1 MAFFNTRFWVF
12 LAVATTL
19 GAGLLYWQW
28 GPAHSQLRVAV
39 GPANGEDTRIIYAI
53 AQILKRE
60 QSSIRLRVIPTEGA
74 VQSAQA
80 LEAGQVDLAVVRS
93 DALTPANAPS
103 VAILHT
109 NAALLMAPLES
120 GIKEV
125 ADLAG
130 KNVGILRGNASNE
143 RLLDVILA
151 QYGVPPSMVAR
162 RSLQP
167 SELASAAPQLDAVL
181 VFGAV
186 PGTVIDD
193 AVSVYSQAR
202 PGGLSFIGVN
212 EAEAL
217 AQRMPAYESI
227 RIVRGTFGGT
237 PPRPAENLTTVG
249 VTFRLV
255 AKASVDQADITELT
269 RHIFENRTEL
279 AAMVPLAAGI
289 AAPDTAKTARHPV
302 HPGAAAFLDDEEL
315 TFMDEYGDWIYVGA
329 MVIGIFG
336 SAFAALSSRF
346 RRQSHE
352 QARRLDQL
360 LGLMRTARGCSDA
373 AELDRLEQDADD
385 IFAATLQIA
394 AHEEIDPNRL
404 AAFSLALEQV
414 RHAIGERRR
423 LLGLPQPVPAPFEQP
438 SPSRRIRP

>member
-1 MAFFNTRFWVF
+1 MSLLNTRFLAL
-12 LAVATTL
+12 LAVLTAL
-19 GAGLLYWQW
+19 SAALLYWEW
-28 GPAHSQLRVAV
+28 GSGTVTLRVAV
-39 GPANGEDTRIIYAI
+39 GPANGEDTRIVYAI

-60 QSSIRLRVIPTEGA
+60 QSSIRLRVIPTEGP

-80 LEAGQVDLAVVRS
+80 IEAGQVELAVIRS

-103 VAILHT
+103 IAILHT
-109 NAALLMAPLES
+109 NAALLMAPAS
-120 GIKEV
+120 ANIREV

-130 KNVGILRGNASNE
+130 KTVGILRGNSNNE

-151 QYGVPPSMVAR
+151 QYDVPASLVSR
-162 RSLQP
+162 RLLQP
-167 SELASAAPQLDAVL
+167 AELADAAAQLDAVL

-186 PGTVIDD
+186 PGMVIDD
-193 AVSVYSQAR
+193 AVGAFSQAR

-217 AQRMPAYESI
+217 AQRQPAYEAV

-237 PPRPAENLTTVG
+237 PPRPPETLTTLG

-255 AKASVDQADITELT
+255 ARASTDQADMTELT
-269 RHIFENRTEL
+269 RHIFENRIEL

-289 AAPDTAKTARHPV
+289 MAPDTAKTARHPV
-302 HPGAAAFLDDEEL
+302 HPGAAAFIDDEEL
-315 TFMDEYGDWIYVGA
+315 TFMERYGDWIYVGV
-329 MVIGIFG
+329 MVIGVFG

-360 LGLMRTARGCSDA
+360 LGLMRAARRCEDLA
-373 AELDRLEQDADD
+373 ALDRLEQDADE
-385 IFAATLQIA
+385 IFAATLQVA
-394 AHEEIDPNRL
+394 THQEIDPNRL

-423 LLGLPQPVPAPFEQP
+423 LLAGLMPSEAASLPAAHGAER
-438 SPSRRIRP
+438 S

>member
-1 MAFFNTRFWVF
+1 MSWLNTRF
-12 LAVATTL
+12 LAVL
-19 GAGLLYWQW
+19 GLVAAIAAAVLYWEW
-28 GPAHSQLRVAV
+28 GSGTTTLRVAV
-39 GPANGEDTRIIYAI
+39 GPANGEDTRIVYAI

-60 QSSIRLRVIPTEGA
+60 QSPVRLRVIPTEGA
-74 VQSAQA
+74 FQSAQA
-80 LEAGQVDLAVVRS
+80 LEAGQVELAVVRS
-93 DALTPANAPS
+93 DALMPANAPS

-109 NAALLMAPLES
+109 NAALLMAPAS
-120 GIKEV
+120 AGIREV

-130 KNVGILRGNASNE
+130 KTVGILRGNANNE

-151 QYGVPPSMVAR
+151 QYDVPASLVSR
-162 RSLQP
+162 KLLQP
-167 SELASAAPQLDAVL
+167 ADLTDAASKLDAVL

-186 PGTVIDD
+186 PGMVIDD
-193 AVSVYSQAR
+193 AVGAFSQAR

-217 AQRMPAYESI
+217 AQRQPAYEAV

-237 PPRPAENLTTVG
+237 PPRPPETLTTLG

-255 AKASVDQADITELT
+255 ARASADQNEIAELT
-269 RHIFENRTEL
+269 RQIFENRIEL

-315 TFMDEYGDWIYVGA
+315 TFMERYGDWIYFGV
-329 MVIGIFG
+329 MVIGFFG
-336 SAFAALSSRF
+336 SAVAALSSRF

-360 LGLMRTARGCSDA
+360 LGLMRTARRCEDLA
-373 AELDRLEQDADD
+373 ALDQLEQDADE
-385 IFAATLQIA
+385 IFAATLQVA
-394 AHEEIDPNRL
+394 THEEIDPSRL

-414 RHAIGERRR
+414 RHAIGEKRR
-423 LLGLPQPVPAPFEQP
+423 LLASMDLPQAGAAPASHATE
-438 SPSRRIRP
+438 RN